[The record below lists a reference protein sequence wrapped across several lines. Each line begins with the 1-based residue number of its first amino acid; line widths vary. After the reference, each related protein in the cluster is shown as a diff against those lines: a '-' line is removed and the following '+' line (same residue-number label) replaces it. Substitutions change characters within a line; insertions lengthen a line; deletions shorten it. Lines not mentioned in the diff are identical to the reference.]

1 MIDLAYSAP
10 IDEALKT
17 LKGLSAKERLTRVE
31 NEALKEGSVRWASS
45 TPQAWAEPAL
55 QIFRKRYPTIKVEYM
70 RQSGRVLA
78 ERIIREHRAGKY
90 EIDIVGTSAV
100 TFAGMKDSES
110 LLPMCRPKRLNY
122 DKT

>member
-1 MIDLAYSAP
+1 MFIRTFSFLIFALSVSIFGAVIDLAYSAP

-55 QIFRKRYPTIKVEYM
+55 QIFRKRYPTI
-70 RQSGRVLA
+70 QS
-78 ERIIREHRAGKY
+78 
-90 EIDIVGTSAV
+90 
-100 TFAGMKDSES
+100 
-110 LLPMCRPKRLNY
+110 
-122 DKT
+122 